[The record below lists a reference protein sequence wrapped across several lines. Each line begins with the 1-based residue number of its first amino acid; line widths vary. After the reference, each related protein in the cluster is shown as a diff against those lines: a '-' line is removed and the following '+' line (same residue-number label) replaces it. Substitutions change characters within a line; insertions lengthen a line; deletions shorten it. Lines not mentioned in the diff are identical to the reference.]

1 LLLFWGLDG
10 MTPRNLL
17 RGAMAG
23 MLMGIGVAAAIGW
36 TGSAGAAA
44 EAAMPVK
51 TILVVDGQV
60 AGGQPAAFDLEALK
74 KLPVTRVTTMTPWT
88 DGESLY
94 EGVRV
99 RDLLKVLGA
108 DGEIVLADAVD
119 DYQVKIPMQDIRDY
133 DVIVAYAMDGEPLP
147 ADNKGPLWIIYPY
160 SEHFVLQKDLYFS
173 RSVWQLNRLTVQ

>member
-1 LLLFWGLDG
+1 MRPRDLF
-10 MTPRNLL
+10 

-23 MLMGIGVAAAIGW
+23 VLIGIGIAASIAYAGTAGTMAAAA
-36 TGSAGAAA
+36 TPAAA
-44 EAAMPVK
+44 V
-51 TILVVDGQV
+51 LVVDGHV
-60 AGGQPAAFDLEALK
+60 PGGRSAAFDLAALK

-99 RDLLKVLGA
+99 SDLLAALGA
-108 DGEIVLADAVD
+108 DGEVVLADAVD

-133 DVIVAYAMDGEPLP
+133 DVIIAYAMDGKPLP

-160 SEHFVLQKDLYFS
+160 SEHFALQKDLYFS